1 MTNTDKIKIF
11 LLIVIAISSSI
22 FIYNVAAPK
31 GNKKDDVVKSDALKF
46 KEEYEK
52 YNNTKDASGQ
62 EYVNVSIDEDNIMY
76 YASFDEIKEL
86 LTSGTGV
93 IYFGIPMCP
102 WCRNAVPVLVNA
114 ASSTGL
120 DKIYYFNA
128 YEIRDKKSLDE
139 DGKIITEKEG
149 TKEYYELVSL
159 LQDVLPVY
167 DGLNDENIKRLYFP
181 TVIFVRDGKIVGTH
195 MDTVSSQENPLVPLN
210 DEQTKELTNIYVS
223 NIMKV
228 LDDACDKSC

>member
-1 MTNTDKIKIF
+1 M
-11 LLIVIAISSSI
+11 L
-22 FIYNVAAPK
+22 
-31 GNKKDDVVKSDALKF
+31 
-46 KEEYEK
+46 
-52 YNNTKDASGQ
+52 
-62 EYVNVSIDEDNIMY
+62 
-76 YASFDEIKEL
+76 
-86 LTSGTGV
+86 
-93 IYFGIPMCP
+93 
-102 WCRNAVPVLVNA
+102 
-114 ASSTGL
+114 
-120 DKIYYFNA
+120 
-128 YEIRDKKSLDE
+128 EIRDKKSLDE
-139 DGKIITEKEG
+139 EGNIITEKEG

-195 MDTVSSQENPLVPLN
+195 MDTVSSQENPRVPLN